1 MLALFLLMFYIMGIF
16 IHPYIAFLVFVVLCG
31 LWEDARKSFEEDE
44 ENYKKFREAGHS
56 KFQAYLMSRGVDY
69 QKVIDFIKSVSFL
82 NIIRNVIL
90 FFLLLLTGPFALLMF
105 IYWDKL
111 YKPIIKNN

>member
-1 MLALFLLMFYIMGIF
+1 MGCVIG
-16 IHPYIAFLVFVVLCG
+16 VVLFFVFCDFYNSIR
-31 LWEDARKSFEEDE
+31 EAIEEDE

-69 QKVIDFIKSVSFL
+69 QKVIDFVKSVSFI

-90 FFLLLLTGPFALLMF
+90 FFLLLMTGPFALLMF

>member
-1 MLALFLLMFYIMGIF
+1 L
-16 IHPYIAFLVFVVLCG
+16 
-31 LWEDARKSFEEDE
+31 
-44 ENYKKFREAGHS
+44 
-56 KFQAYLMSRGVDY
+56 
-69 QKVIDFIKSVSFL
+69 QKVIDFVKSVSFI

-90 FFLLLLTGPFALLMF
+90 FFLLLMTGPFALLMF

>member
-1 MLALFLLMFYIMGIF
+1 MGYVIGFILFVGLCDIVYTISEE
-16 IHPYIAFLVFVVLCG
+16 IAS
-31 LWEDARKSFEEDE
+31 DK
-44 ENYKKFREAGHS
+44 ENYRKFRETGHS

-69 QKVIDFIKSVSFL
+69 QKVIDFVKSVSFI

-90 FFLLLLTGPFALLMF
+90 FFLLLMTGPFALLMF